1 MTEPV
6 ISGNVRRKC
15 ASRRW
20 CHSGCIGDLFTPVPT
35 QNSSSSPA
43 CVPLCLRIASLFT
56 ATISL
61 MRTGSVC
68 STLTP
73 SPSLPVTHDTIAA
86 HLMLYFTLPKESC
99 IVLLLVACFEYI
111 MHELGLFWNYPLK
124 EYRGGLELWHEWGF
138 DLRTILMRNIWFHM
152 KTFGRLLRSLLK
164 FKKRNIWEAEDFKLL
179 VFYI

>member
-20 CHSGCIGDLFTPVPT
+20 CHGGCIGDLFTPVPT
-35 QNSSSSPA
+35 QNSSSSPV

-56 ATISL
+56 ATVRLIIS
-61 MRTGSVC
+61 GSVC

-73 SPSLPVTHDTIAA
+73 SPSLPVTHYTVAA

-99 IVLLLVACFEYI
+99 IVLLLRNI
-111 MHELGLFWNYPLK
+111 MHELDLFWNYPLK
-124 EYRGGLELWHEWGF
+124 EYRGGLELWHECGF
-138 DLRTILMRNIWFHM
+138 DLRKSLMRDIWVHM
-152 KTFGRLLRSLLK
+152 KTLGRLLRSLLK
-164 FKKRNIWEAEDFKLL
+164 LEKRNIWEAEDFKLHL
-179 VFYI
+179 FSI